1 MILNQLKTYLE
12 QEGTV
17 SRETIANKFFLSEDG
32 VDVMLAVWINK
43 GLVTRLV
50 DTNKKQEVIRVRYK
64 LNPKDTL
71 SLNVTM

>member
-1 MILNQLKTYLE
+1 
-12 QEGTV
+12 
-17 SRETIANKFFLSEDG
+17 
-32 VDVMLAVWINK
+32 VMLAVWINK